1 MRVLSSQIGS
11 CREVFNNVEYIGDE
25 FTFAFNAQLMLQA
38 LNALDLEGDVELF
51 ILNELRPI
59 RISNPK
65 NDELTMVV
73 VPIRQY

>member
-11 CREVFNNVEYIGDE
+11 CREVFNNVEYTGDE